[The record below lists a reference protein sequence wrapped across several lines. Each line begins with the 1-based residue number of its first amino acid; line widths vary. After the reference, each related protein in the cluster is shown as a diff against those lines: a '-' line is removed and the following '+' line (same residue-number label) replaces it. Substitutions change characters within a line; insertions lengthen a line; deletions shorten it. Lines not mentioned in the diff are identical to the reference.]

1 MRSTHPV
8 LTTKPTFWVMY
19 LDIPATPDS
28 FCSVHSSVTC
38 RRTSFFLD
46 AAVTT
51 SAPLD
56 FAVVAR
62 AEDAVKAEV
71 LAMFARA
78 VSIVVCVCV

>member
-1 MRSTHPV
+1 
-8 LTTKPTFWVMY
+8 MY

-46 AAVTT
+46 AAVMT
-51 SAPLD
+51 SAPLPGR
-56 FAVVAR
+56 AVVAR
-62 AEDAVKAEV
+62 AEEAVKAEV

-78 VSIVVCVCV
+78 VSIVGIVRVSCVDAL